1 MATELDAFIT
11 SQARLNTLSKKQSK
25 SINLLQLQ
33 YKALNK
39 ILGPFYTQYVD
50 LKNTMETLGEVKEEV
65 TDATENLTKA
75 TDALLGPIGIAL
87 KIFRNMNT
95 ILLFLLGGFA
105 LLGGA
110 VFLLSKQFGGGESV
124 VESFN
129 TVLEAG
135 RGLLDSIITTFGQ
148 FKTAIEGLDFSML
161 GGGLMPVLEGI
172 LGFLGN
178 ILKAYIVVY
187 SAVISGIGDIVERM
201 AEAGFLQQIVDA
213 IGVFIGLIGMAFG
226 IIKDNIDETGVTFDD
241 IIEFITGAI
250 DGFVNFLFS
259 SGLIEFV
266 VKYIQLLAVVYG
278 AIAVLAA
285 QVISVFIRIWGRL
298 GPPII
303 KFVKAFFKFL
313 NPIIRIV
320 TGILG
325 DVIDEVLSF
334 VDKLTPL
341 VEGTVDTIMEKLEK
355 PIQLIEKI
363 LSFFGGNLEKAGN
376 FLSGKADEMGYS
388 SGGVAS
394 GPKSGY
400 PVTLHGTEAIVP
412 LPDGRTIPV
421 SIKGDMMGKSSHT
434 NNISINVSGGGNAKE
449 IAKAVSDEVSKVLR
463 NRSRGSSYTRGVI

>member
-1 MATELDAFIT
+1 MASELDAFIT

-50 LKNTMETLGEVKEEV
+50 LKNTMETLGEVKEEL
-65 TDATENLTKA
+65 TGATENLTKA

-87 KIFRNMNT
+87 KVFRNMNT
-95 ILLFLLGGFA
+95 ILLFLLGGFT

-110 VFLLSKQFGGGESV
+110 VFLLSKQFGGGEGV
-124 VESFN
+124 VDSFN

-135 RGLLDSIITTFGQ
+135 RGLIDSIITTFGQ
-148 FKTAIEGLDFSML
+148 FKSAIEGLDLSML
-161 GGGLMPVLEGI
+161 SGALLPALEGVV
-172 LGFLGN
+172 GFLGN
-178 ILKAYIVVY
+178 ILKAYIAIY
-187 SAVISGIGDIVERM
+187 TAVIAGIGDIVERM
-201 AEAGFLQQIVDA
+201 AEAGFLQKIVDA
-213 IGVFIGLIGMAFG
+213 IGVFIGLVAMAFG
-226 IIKDNIDETGVTFDD
+226 IIKDNIDATGVTFDG
-241 IIEFITGAI
+241 IIEFITSAI
-250 DGFVNFLFS
+250 NGFVDFLFS
-259 SGLIEFV
+259 SGLIKFV
-266 VKYIQLLAVVYG
+266 VKFIELLAVVYG
-278 AIAVLAA
+278 AVAVLAA

-303 KFVKAFFKFL
+303 KFVKAFFNFL
-313 NPIIRIV
+313 NPIVRIV
-320 TGILG
+320 TGVLG
-325 DVIDEVLSF
+325 DVIDKVLIF
-334 VDKLTPL
+334 VGKLTPV

-355 PIQLIEKI
+355 PIELIEKI
-363 LSFFGGNLEKAGN
+363 LGFFGGGLEKAGD
-376 FLSGKADEMGYS
+376 FLSGKADELGYAT
-388 SGGVAS
+388 GGIAS
-394 GPKSGY
+394 GPTSGY

-463 NRSRGSSYTRGVI
+463 NRSRGGSYTRGVI